1 MAAAVTATGIA
12 TSAAAFGG
20 PAGPSLADSAH
31 PVASSAAHAP
41 VTGGHQGS
49 ATHGGKPGTG
59 HAHLA
64 VRQQPRG
71 ASHAGQGAGGQHPAQ
86 AQRPAQAEHKA
97 SAGRQGHPAKAQHP
111 GKAQHHGKAGHPARA
126 HHQAA
131 SHRPVHHAAAHRPHR
146 LSHPWRMYD
155 SVTPAAIPDRQA
167 AAVYSTGRYFATP
180 GQLGRLGHAIWI
192 DVTGYDYAA
201 SALDVEPGDATPA
214 QAAAWAYHR
223 LRAHPHSVARI
234 YTMQSE
240 WGAVKGAVAGLLP
253 GWMRARV
260 HYWIADPTGVPHI
273 LPGSAA
279 TQWYWGQNYDISS
292 ANPGF

>member
-1 MAAAVTATGIA
+1 VAAAAAATGIA
-12 TSAAAFGG
+12 TSAAALGG

-31 PVASSAAHAP
+31 PAAAIAVHAP
-41 VTGGHQGS
+41 VTDGHQRT
-49 ATHGGKPGTG
+49 ATPGRKRGTG
-59 HAHLA
+59 HAHLT
-64 VRQQPRG
+64 VRQQPRRAG
-71 ASHAGQGAGGQHPAQ
+71 HAGQGAAGQHPAQ
-86 AQRPAQAEHKA
+86 AQRPAHAEHQ
-97 SAGRQGHPAKAQHP
+97 AGAGQQGHPAKAQHP
-111 GKAQHHGKAGHPARA
+111 GRAQRPGKAGHPALA
-126 HHQAA
+126 HHRAA
-131 SHRPVHHAAAHRPHR
+131 SHRAVRHAAARR

-155 SVTPAAIPDRQA
+155 SVTPGAIPDRQA

-180 GQLGRLGHAIWI
+180 GQLGRLGHSIWI
-192 DVTGYDYAA
+192 DVTGYDYEA
-201 SALDVEPGDATPA
+201 SALDVEPGDATPS

-223 LRAHPHSVARI
+223 LRAHPHSVARL

-240 WGAVKGAVAGLLP
+240 WGAVKAAVADLLP
-253 GWMRARV
+253 GWMHARV